1 MAESALRADST
12 LCPTLYEVIQS
23 LDFKISH
30 VAFFKEKTP
39 FLATNYLEFVENFLC
54 LRLYC
59 SATSLL
65 GLLEVIVIFNTLSL
79 SWCLQT
85 NMRCRARFL
94 DNKCFVFTWC
104 SIPLYT
110 YFAENEEKHCGGYP
124 RPS

>member
-1 MAESALRADST
+1 MAASALRADST

-65 GLLEVIVIFNTLSL
+65 GLLEVIVIFNTLSFIL
-79 SWCLQT
+79 
-85 NMRCRARFL
+85 
-94 DNKCFVFTWC
+94 VFTDK
-104 SIPLYT
+104 Y
-110 YFAENEEKHCGGYP
+110 EM
-124 RPS
+124 